1 MISGD
6 VGCFR
11 AKKTEEPLGCS
22 GWRMAEAMPF
32 ARLPPGVGALQ
43 LWPGNGYNRAMS
55 WILAVETS
63 TEWCSVALGRA
74 GADGAIEC
82 FSRHEHTGARSSS
95 RVLPAVGEVLA
106 EAGIR
111 LADCAAIAFGAGP
124 GSFTGLRTACGVTQG
139 LAFGAGLPVI
149 PVNVLMACA
158 ESARAGTPL
167 LPAGTAVLV
176 ALDARMDEAYA
187 AVFRWEDAANEWRMD
202 GDMQVV
208 APEAVAR
215 PDGDFWIA
223 GNAAQVFGERLVVAA
238 QAGRVMPEAMPD
250 ARAMVTIGLRALA
263 RGETIDAAD
272 AMPYYVRDKVAQTI
286 AEREAVAA
294 AKAAAAKVGDAA

>member
-6 VGCFR
+6 TARFS
-11 AKKTEEPLGCS
+11 AKKPRKHSVAPVGAGARS
-22 GWRMAEAMPF
+22 GIA
-32 ARLPPGVGALQ
+32 ALQ
-43 LWPGNGYNRAMS
+43 LCPGNGYNRAMS

-74 GADGAIEC
+74 GMDGAIEC
-82 FSRHEHTGARSSS
+82 FSRHEHTGSRSSS

-124 GSFTGLRTACGVTQG
+124 GSFTGLRTACGVAQG

-158 ESARAGTPL
+158 ESVRTGTPS
-167 LPAGTAVLV
+167 LPSGTSVLV
-176 ALDARMDEAYA
+176 TLDARMDESYA
-187 AVFRWEDAANEWRMD
+187 AAFRWDDGAGEWRMQ
-202 GDMQVV
+202 GDMQVA
-208 APEAVAR
+208 APETVR
-215 PDGDFWIA
+215 PPEGDFWVA
-223 GNAAQVFGERLVVAA
+223 GNAAQVFGARLAVAA
-238 QAGRVMPEAMPD
+238 QAGRVEPDAMPN

-272 AMPYYVRDKVAQTI
+272 AMPFYVRDKVAQTI
-286 AEREAVAA
+286 AEREAAAA
-294 AKAAAAKVGDAA
+294 AKAAASLGDAA

>member
-1 MISGD
+1 MISGAI
-6 VGCFR
+6 GR
-11 AKKTEEPLGCS
+11 STAKKPKKPSVASPGRWGHRHPREYS
-22 GWRMAEAMPF
+22 F
-32 ARLPPGVGALQ
+32 APAADTIA
-43 LWPGNGYNRAMS
+43 AMS

-74 GADGAIEC
+74 ASNGAIEC

-158 ESARAGTPL
+158 ESARTGTPP
-167 LPAGTAVLV
+167 LPSGTSVLV

-187 AVFRWEDAANEWRMD
+187 ATFRWDDGTGEWHMQGALQAA
-202 GDMQVV
+202 
-208 APEAVAR
+208 APEAVAQ
-215 PDGDFWIA
+215 PEGDFWIA
-223 GNAAQVFGERLVVAA
+223 GNASEVFGERLAVATH
-238 QAGRVMPEAMPD
+238 AGRVVPEAMPN

-272 AMPYYVRDKVAQTI
+272 AMPIYVRNKVAQTI
-286 AEREAVAA
+286 AEREAIAA
-294 AKAAAAKVGDAA
+294 AKAAASMGDAA

>member
-1 MISGD
+1 
-6 VGCFR
+6 
-11 AKKTEEPLGCS
+11 
-22 GWRMAEAMPF
+22 
-32 ARLPPGVGALQ
+32 
-43 LWPGNGYNRAMS
+43 MS

-124 GSFTGLRTACGVTQG
+124 GSFTGLRTACGVAQG

-187 AVFRWEDAANEWRMD
+187 AAFRWEDAANEWRMD

-223 GNAAQVFGERLVVAA
+223 GNAAQVFGERLAVAA
-238 QAGRVMPEAMPD
+238 QAGRVVPEAMPD

-272 AMPYYVRDKVAQTI
+272 AMPFYIRDKVAQTI

>member
-1 MISGD
+1 
-6 VGCFR
+6 
-11 AKKTEEPLGCS
+11 
-22 GWRMAEAMPF
+22 MAEAMPF

-111 LADCAAIAFGAGP
+111 LADCAAI
-124 GSFTGLRTACGVTQG
+124 
-139 LAFGAGLPVI
+139 AFGAGLPVI

>member
-1 MISGD
+1 LRRH
-6 VGCFR
+6 C
-11 AKKTEEPLGCS
+11 
-22 GWRMAEAMPF
+22 
-32 ARLPPGVGALQ
+32 
-43 LWPGNGYNRAMS
+43 LWCR
-55 WILAVETS
+55 
-63 TEWCSVALGRA
+63 
-74 GADGAIEC
+74 
-82 FSRHEHTGARSSS
+82 
-95 RVLPAVGEVLA
+95 
-106 EAGIR
+106 
-111 LADCAAIAFGAGP
+111 P

-187 AVFRWEDAANEWRMD
+187 AAFRWEDAANEWRMD

-208 APEAVAR
+208 APEAVTR

-223 GNAAQVFGERLVVAA
+223 GNAAQVFGERLAVAA
-238 QAGRVMPEAMPD
+238 QAGRVVPEAMPD
-250 ARAMVTIGLRALA
+250 ARHGNDRPARAGA
-263 RGETIDAAD
+263 GETIDAAD
-272 AMPYYVRDKVAQTI
+272 AMPFYVRDKVAQTI